1 MGKRQN
7 ILLERV
13 SIMANK
19 KMKTAVKSVKKQ
31 RTKKALKRTKVQ
43 SMENKKGVLFS
54 IRAKIFLCFLVPIL
68 FLILVGVFSYKK
80 AAAGMYDTFRDSNEQ
95 TINMANQ
102 YLDVSNSFIEA
113 EALKYAFQS
122 DLGKYMIGL
131 YETDAVQRK
140 TVINS
145 VGSSIRASQ
154 AGNDFISNIHIV
166 TEEDV
171 QMLST
176 KAGGTVM
183 GIYKDYKNEML
194 GYSDNGKK
202 IPEWVDYHNTLDDTL
217 GLKQSDYIM
226 AYQTTP
232 QSGKGFIVIDVKAS
246 AIQQFLDS
254 LDMGDGS
261 IIGFVTQSGREIISE
276 KLPDGQES
284 TRADGETVFYGQD
297 FFNNLEDQQTTK
309 EVSINGKSYL
319 FFYSRMERTNAA
331 VCALVPMEIV
341 NGQADDIRNVTI
353 AVVLIACV
361 VAVLIGII
369 ISTGIQK
376 NMKRISGRL
385 EEVAEGNLTT
395 KVSVKGHDEFNNLAV
410 VANHMINNN
419 KKLVQKVSGATDTL
433 ESSAQEVR
441 QASNVMKDYSVNII
455 QAIDE
460 INDGITKQSEHAEE
474 CVRKTD
480 TLSEEIQNV
489 SSIAGQVEGLVS
501 EAENM
506 ISHGMQMVQ
515 TLGER
520 ATKTTDV
527 TIKVETSI
535 EELKKESEIINEFV
549 ETITD
554 ISEQT
559 NLLSLNA
566 SIEAARAGEAGRGFA
581 VVAEEIRKLADHSAE
596 AAGEI
601 QNNVT
606 HITDQTVNSVENA
619 KQARDMVA
627 LQTEAVQEVVGV
639 FDDMNQC
646 MQKLFDALKEIVSST
661 EQADKEREDTL
672 AAVKNISDII
682 AETAE
687 GTKLVQSVAAK
698 LQENV
703 DTMNQTAQS
712 LGDNMNDLKSEIS
725 VFKTES
731 VSYTHLTLPT
741 ILRV

>member
-1 MGKRQN
+1 MTNK
-7 ILLERV
+7 
-13 SIMANK
+13 NK
-19 KMKTAVKSVKKQ
+19 KSPVKGVRSQRSKKVPKQ
-31 RTKKALKRTKVQ
+31 TMVQKKEQ
-43 SMENKKGVLFS
+43 KKGVLFS
-54 IRAKIFLCFLVPIL
+54 IRAKIFLCFLILIL

-102 YLDVSNSFIEA
+102 YIDVSNSFIEA

-131 YETDAVQRK
+131 YETDSTRK
-140 TVINS
+140 KSVINS

-154 AGNDFISNIHIV
+154 AGNEFISNIHIV
-166 TEEDV
+166 TIEDI

-176 KAGGTVM
+176 RAGGNVM
-183 GIYKDYKNEML
+183 GIYKEYKDEML

-202 IPEWVDYHNTLDDTL
+202 LPEWVDYHKTLDETL

-506 ISHGMQMVQ
+506 INHGMQMVQ

-725 VFKTES
+725 VFKTE
-731 VSYTHLTLPT
+731 
-741 ILRV
+741 

>member
-276 KLPDGQES
+276 NLPDGQES

-506 ISHGMQMVQ
+506 INHGMQMVQ

-725 VFKTES
+725 VFKTE
-731 VSYTHLTLPT
+731 
-741 ILRV
+741 

>member
-1 MGKRQN
+1 
-7 ILLERV
+7 
-13 SIMANK
+13 MANK
-19 KMKTAVKSVKKQ
+19 NKKSPVKGVRSQRSKKVPKQ
-31 RTKKALKRTKVQ
+31 TMVQKKEQ
-43 SMENKKGVLFS
+43 QKGVLFS

-102 YLDVSNSFIEA
+102 YIDVSNSFIEA

-131 YETDAVQRK
+131 YETDSTQK
-140 TVINS
+140 KSVINS

-154 AGNDFISNIHIV
+154 AGNEFISNIHIV
-166 TEEDV
+166 TIEDI

-176 KAGGTVM
+176 RAGGNVM
-183 GIYKDYKNEML
+183 GIYKEYKDEML

-202 IPEWVDYHNTLDDTL
+202 LPEWVDYHKTLDETL

-506 ISHGMQMVQ
+506 INHGMQMVQ

-725 VFKTES
+725 VFKTE
-731 VSYTHLTLPT
+731 
-741 ILRV
+741 

>member
-1 MGKRQN
+1 MTNK
-7 ILLERV
+7 
-13 SIMANK
+13 NK
-19 KMKTAVKSVKKQ
+19 KSPVKGVRSQRSKKVPKQ
-31 RTKKALKRTKVQ
+31 TMVQKKEQ
-43 SMENKKGVLFS
+43 KKGVLFS

-102 YLDVSNSFIEA
+102 YIDVSNSFIEA

-131 YETDAVQRK
+131 YETDSTRK
-140 TVINS
+140 KSVINS

-154 AGNDFISNIHIV
+154 AGNEFISNIHIV
-166 TEEDV
+166 TIEDI

-176 KAGGTVM
+176 RAGGNVM
-183 GIYKDYKNEML
+183 GIYKEYKDEML

-202 IPEWVDYHNTLDDTL
+202 LPEWVDYHKTLDETL

-506 ISHGMQMVQ
+506 INHGMQMVQ

-725 VFKTES
+725 VFKTE
-731 VSYTHLTLPT
+731 
-741 ILRV
+741 

>member
-1 MGKRQN
+1 
-7 ILLERV
+7 
-13 SIMANK
+13 MANK
-19 KMKTAVKSVKKQ
+19 NKKSPVKGVRSQRSKKVPKQ
-31 RTKKALKRTKVQ
+31 TMVQKKEQ
-43 SMENKKGVLFS
+43 QKGVLFS

-102 YLDVSNSFIEA
+102 YIDVSNSFIEA

-131 YETDAVQRK
+131 YETDSTQK
-140 TVINS
+140 KSVINS

-154 AGNDFISNIHIV
+154 AGNEYISNIHIV
-166 TEEDV
+166 TIEDI

-176 KAGGTVM
+176 RAGGNVM
-183 GIYKDYKNEML
+183 GIYKEYKDEML

-202 IPEWVDYHNTLDDTL
+202 LPEWVDYHKTLDETL

-297 FFNNLEDQQTTK
+297 FFNNIEDQQTTK

-489 SSIAGQVEGLVS
+489 SSIVGQVEGLVS

-506 ISHGMQMVQ
+506 INHGMQMVQ

-725 VFKTES
+725 VFKTE
-731 VSYTHLTLPT
+731 
-741 ILRV
+741 

>member
-284 TRADGETVFYGQD
+284 TREDGETVFYGQD

-506 ISHGMQMVQ
+506 INHGMQMVQ

-725 VFKTES
+725 VFKTE
-731 VSYTHLTLPT
+731 
-741 ILRV
+741 

>member
-1 MGKRQN
+1 
-7 ILLERV
+7 
-13 SIMANK
+13 MANK
-19 KMKTAVKSVKKQ
+19 NKKSPVKGVRSQRSKKVPKQ
-31 RTKKALKRTKVQ
+31 TMVQKKEQ
-43 SMENKKGVLFS
+43 QKGVLFS

-102 YLDVSNSFIEA
+102 YIDVSNSFIEA

-297 FFNNLEDQQTTK
+297 FFNNIEDQQTTK

-489 SSIAGQVEGLVS
+489 SSIVGQVEGLVS

-506 ISHGMQMVQ
+506 INHGMQMVQ

-725 VFKTES
+725 VFKTE
-731 VSYTHLTLPT
+731 
-741 ILRV
+741 

>member
-297 FFNNLEDQQTTK
+297 FFNNLEDQQTTN

-725 VFKTES
+725 VFKTE
-731 VSYTHLTLPT
+731 
-741 ILRV
+741 

>member
-183 GIYKDYKNEML
+183 GIYKEYKDEML

-202 IPEWVDYHNTLDDTL
+202 LPEWVDYHKTLDETL

-232 QSGKGFIVIDVKAS
+232 QSGKGFIVIDIKAS
-246 AIQQFLDS
+246 AIQEFLDS
-254 LDMGDGS
+254 LDMGEGS
-261 IIGFVTQSGREIISE
+261 IIGFVTKSGREIISE
-276 KLPDGQES
+276 KLPEGQES

-297 FFNNLEDQQTTK
+297 FFNNIEDQQTTK

-506 ISHGMQMVQ
+506 INHGMQMVQ

-725 VFKTES
+725 VFKTE
-731 VSYTHLTLPT
+731 
-741 ILRV
+741 

>member
-1 MGKRQN
+1 
-7 ILLERV
+7 
-13 SIMANK
+13 MANK
-19 KMKTAVKSVKKQ
+19 NKKSPVKGVRSQRSKKVPKQ
-31 RTKKALKRTKVQ
+31 TMVQKKEQ
-43 SMENKKGVLFS
+43 QKGVLFS
-54 IRAKIFLCFLVPIL
+54 IRAKIFLCFLIPIL

-102 YLDVSNSFIEA
+102 YIDVSNSFIEA

-131 YETDAVQRK
+131 YETDSTRK
-140 TVINS
+140 KSVINS

-154 AGNDFISNIHIV
+154 AGNEFISNIHIV
-166 TEEDV
+166 TIEDI

-176 KAGGTVM
+176 RAGGNVM
-183 GIYKDYKNEML
+183 GIYKEYKDEML

-202 IPEWVDYHNTLDDTL
+202 LPEWVDYHKTLDETL

-297 FFNNLEDQQTTK
+297 FFNNIEDQQTTK

-489 SSIAGQVEGLVS
+489 SSIVGQVEGLVS

-506 ISHGMQMVQ
+506 INHGMQMVQ

-725 VFKTES
+725 VFKTE
-731 VSYTHLTLPT
+731 
-741 ILRV
+741 

>member
-1 MGKRQN
+1 
-7 ILLERV
+7 
-13 SIMANK
+13 MANK
-19 KMKTAVKSVKKQ
+19 NKKSPVKGVRSQRSKKVPKQ
-31 RTKKALKRTKVQ
+31 TMVQKKEQ
-43 SMENKKGVLFS
+43 QKGVLFS

-102 YLDVSNSFIEA
+102 YIDVSNSFIEA

-131 YETDAVQRK
+131 YETDSTRK
-140 TVINS
+140 KSVINS

-154 AGNDFISNIHIV
+154 AGNEFISNIHIV
-166 TEEDV
+166 TIEDI

-176 KAGGTVM
+176 RAGGNVM
-183 GIYKDYKNEML
+183 GIYKEYKDEML

-202 IPEWVDYHNTLDDTL
+202 LPEWVDYHKTLDETL

-297 FFNNLEDQQTTK
+297 FFNNIEDQQTTK

-489 SSIAGQVEGLVS
+489 SSIADQVEGLVS

-506 ISHGMQMVQ
+506 INHGMQMVQ

-725 VFKTES
+725 VFKTE
-731 VSYTHLTLPT
+731 
-741 ILRV
+741 

>member
-1 MGKRQN
+1 
-7 ILLERV
+7 
-13 SIMANK
+13 MANK
-19 KMKTAVKSVKKQ
+19 KMKTAVKSEKKQ

-183 GIYKDYKNEML
+183 GIYKEYKDEML

-202 IPEWVDYHNTLDDTL
+202 LPEWVDYHKTLDETL

-232 QSGKGFIVIDVKAS
+232 QSGKGFIVIDIKAS
-246 AIQQFLDS
+246 AIQEFLDS
-254 LDMGDGS
+254 LDMGEGS
-261 IIGFVTQSGREIISE
+261 IIGFVTKSGREIISE
-276 KLPDGQES
+276 KLPEGQES

-297 FFNNLEDQQTTK
+297 FFNNIEDQQTTK

-506 ISHGMQMVQ
+506 INHGMQMVQ

-725 VFKTES
+725 VFKTE
-731 VSYTHLTLPT
+731 
-741 ILRV
+741 

>member
-1 MGKRQN
+1 MTNK
-7 ILLERV
+7 
-13 SIMANK
+13 NK
-19 KMKTAVKSVKKQ
+19 KSPVKGVRSQRSKKVPKQ
-31 RTKKALKRTKVQ
+31 TMVQKKEQ
-43 SMENKKGVLFS
+43 KKGVLFS
-54 IRAKIFLCFLVPIL
+54 IRAKIFLCFLIPIL

-232 QSGKGFIVIDVKAS
+232 QSGKGFIVIDIKAS
-246 AIQQFLDS
+246 AIKQFLDS
-254 LDMGDGS
+254 LDMGEGS

-506 ISHGMQMVQ
+506 INHGMQMVQ

-725 VFKTES
+725 VFKTE
-731 VSYTHLTLPT
+731 
-741 ILRV
+741 